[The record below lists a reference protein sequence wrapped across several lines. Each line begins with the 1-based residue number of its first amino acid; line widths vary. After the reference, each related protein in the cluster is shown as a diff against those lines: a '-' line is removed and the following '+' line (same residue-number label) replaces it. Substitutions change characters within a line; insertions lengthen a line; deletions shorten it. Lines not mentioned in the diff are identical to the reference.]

1 MACGVR
7 SDALI
12 WMYVRGQLIEFYA
25 LKVNF
30 QYLFF
35 LFNGE
40 KSSMKL
46 QGVCQGP
53 PITLQT
59 SLTPFQ
65 TLLQAA
71 LLQILN
77 AMQSTVDTDAG
88 FFSHLD

>member
-35 LFNGE
+35 LIQWREIFDE
-40 KSSMKL
+40 ATRL
-46 QGVCQGP
+46 CQGP

-65 TLLQAA
+65 TLLQAT

-77 AMQSTVDTDAG
+77 AVQSTVDTDAG